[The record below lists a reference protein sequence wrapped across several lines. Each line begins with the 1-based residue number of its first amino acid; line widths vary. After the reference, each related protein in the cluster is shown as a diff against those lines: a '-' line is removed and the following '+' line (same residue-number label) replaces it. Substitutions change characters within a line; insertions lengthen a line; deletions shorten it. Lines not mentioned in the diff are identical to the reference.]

1 MTRTYVDAVGAA
13 RAWINSRT
21 DTLVG
26 PGMPLQKGAHL
37 KELEGA
43 ADACYAYLTMLPG
56 TTTTAGAENPS
67 MAARLSASI
76 YGPTV
81 EAITNA
87 SLALADEL
95 LTDLAGAWTTVTFGN
110 PARSVQIWVGDDIT
124 GPSDLPDGNLP
135 RQIVDFTLIM
145 QPAPI

>member
-13 RAWINSRT
+13 KAWINSRT

-26 PGMPLQKGAHL
+26 PGRPLQKGAHL

-43 ADACYAYLTMLPG
+43 ADACYAYLTLLPG
-56 TTTTAGAENPS
+56 TTTTGGAENPS
-67 MAARLSASI
+67 MAARVSASI

-87 SLALADEL
+87 SIGLADEI
-95 LTDLAGAWTTVTFGN
+95 LTGLAGQWTTVDFNGQ
-110 PARSVQIWVGDDIT
+110 AVQIWVGDDIS

-135 RQIVDFTLIM
+135 RHIVDFTLVM
-145 QPAPI
+145 QPALV